1 MLQALKQFCGF
12 NEAKQC
18 LVFQIVEGS
27 VSVSINWKVK
37 GCQPKSLL
45 MMLQSKLS
53 RAKATFEWQ
62 TAQKW
67 RYLPNNG
74 LWGHSGWRLFFTPV
88 VLWCKISELAICK
101 CKSNQFCPSGEEQC
115 KGLDWVWPRHVWRKN
130 LGSPAAGP
138 RAALVSGRLSL
149 ETQPARAARWPV
161 LSEECSVPYRR
172 PRGKAIV
179 VLKRKSTVK
188 STLEI
193 GGVGKQLPTRFSA
206 PGSPSLPEPGRP
218 PWEPAVGAAD
228 RRGSSLSPDGLRNAS

>member
-1 MLQALKQFCGF
+1 MRQNNVWF
-12 NEAKQC
+12 
-18 LVFQIVEGS
+18 S
-27 VSVSINWKVK
+27 
-37 GCQPKSLL
+37 KSLRG
-45 MMLQSKLS
+45 QCPCLS
-53 RAKATFEWQ
+53 TE
-62 TAQKW
+62 KW
-67 RYLPNNG
+67 RVASPSHFWWRYSLSLAGQKLHLNDKRHRNG
-74 LWGHSGWRLFFTPV
+74 DICPIMGFGAIVGGVCFAPV

-138 RAALVSGRLSL
+138 RAALVSGHLSF